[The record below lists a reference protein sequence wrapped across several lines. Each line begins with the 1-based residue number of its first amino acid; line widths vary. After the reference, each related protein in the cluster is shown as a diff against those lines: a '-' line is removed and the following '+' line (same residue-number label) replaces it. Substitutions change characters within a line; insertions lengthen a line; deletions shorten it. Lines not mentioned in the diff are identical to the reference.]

1 MPHGTYLEGLSG
13 QSFCGLDFFVSFP
26 TRILV
31 QPMTLLSMQS
41 NAVTTSYVAQRGV
54 FRECPFRL
62 VDVGA
67 RGGYDEVWDVF
78 QDQLAVIG
86 FEPEPS
92 ECARLNAN
100 APPNVKYLPFAL
112 GAREETREFLIAAF
126 SGSSGLCGGDT
137 EFIRRFFEGDNQ
149 RTVEKELIQ
158 VHPLDRVLQEY
169 GIQSVDFLKLDCEGA
184 DLEVLFG
191 AEKTL
196 AELSTLGVLVEVWFQ
211 KESRECGYTFFD
223 IHEYLSS
230 KGFMLFDVDAYRYN
244 RKAMPYPFLSDIRD
258 ENGRLVAGQTTHGQ
272 IIRGDALY
280 LRDFVGLQS
289 EAGANFSSTQILK
302 LVCLYELFGLND
314 CAAEVVLR
322 WKDQLSPIVSADDL
336 LNLLT
341 PPLKGRKLNYHDYV
355 RYAEAKPLSLRP
367 SLRSMQDIMKRTA
380 EVVLRFDGR
389 LSEILLHVFRRVRRA
404 MTGT

>member
-1 MPHGTYLEGLSG
+1 
-13 QSFCGLDFFVSFP
+13 
-26 TRILV
+26 
-31 QPMTLLSMQS
+31 MTLLSMQN
-41 NAVTTSYVAQRGV
+41 NAVMTSYVVERGI
-54 FRECPFRL
+54 FREYPFRL

-86 FEPEPS
+86 FEPEPN
-92 ECARLNAN
+92 ECARLNAS
-100 APPNVKYLPFAL
+100 APPNVTYLPFAL
-112 GAREETREFLIAAF
+112 GAREETREFFVAVF

-149 RTVEKELIQ
+149 RTVEKELLQ

-169 GIQSVDFLKLDCEGA
+169 GLHSVDFLKLDCEGA
-184 DLEVLFG
+184 DLEVLLG
-191 AEKTL
+191 ADRTL
-196 AELSTLGVLVEVWFQ
+196 EELNTLGVLVEVWFQ

-223 IHEYLSS
+223 IHEYLTS

-258 ENGRLVAGQTTHGQ
+258 ENGRLIAGQTTHGQ
-272 IIRGDALY
+272 ILRGDALY
-280 LRDFVGLQS
+280 LRDFVGAQS
-289 EAGANFSSTQILK
+289 TVGGDCSSTQVLK

-314 CAAEVVLR
+314 CAAELLQHR
-322 WKDQLSPIVSADDL
+322 KDQLSHTVNTDDL

-355 RYAEAKPLSLRP
+355 RYTESNPLCLRP
-367 SLRSMQDIMKRTA
+367 SLRSVKDIMKRTA

-389 LSEILLHVFRRVRRA
+389 LSEILLHVFRRLRRGL
-404 MTGT
+404 TGR